1 MGECVKVHKIK
12 LTNMTF
18 FESPR
23 QWFSAL
29 SDTTLSLKKKLLL
42 EVKSM
47 DNIAYLPHKNQYNV
61 NCNADEK

>member
-1 MGECVKVHKIK
+1 
-12 LTNMTF
+12 MTF

-29 SDTTLSLKKKLLL
+29 SDTTLSLKKKKKLLL